1 MENCH
6 EKSLLVFYSF
16 GFAIYGS
23 RDTPPYFFFSS
34 DLHYRTFPLWR
45 CRKKP
50 SFRYFA
56 YKKFKRKNK
65 SLTCVFYFGKRKEKK
80 KKCLCKNLE
89 TEAWLKKKKINNRFP
104 VLKTIP
110 GRGKKVPEFFFFFF
124 CRGYGLLDFVYWVTR
139 VSYDMLQFVCV
150 NVNDFIVEWIQIANV
165 TVLGY

>member
-6 EKSLLVFYSF
+6 EKSLLVYSF

-23 RDTPPYFFFSS
+23 RDTPPPIFFSPP
-34 DLHYRTFPLWR
+34 TFITELFRFDDVAKSQVFGTLLIKSSKEKINLWH
-45 CRKKP
+45 
-50 SFRYFA
+50 
-56 YKKFKRKNK
+56 
-65 SLTCVFYFGKRKEKK
+65 VFFTLEKEKK

-110 GRGKKVPEFFFFFF
+110 GRGKKVPEFFFFF